1 MEDTRIVNLY
11 WARSENAI
19 AETSAKYGSY
29 CYSIAYNILANAED
43 ADESVNDTYLDA
55 WNSTVLQNFPL
66 FCPKCKQETL
76 ISVKELNTSVI
87 KEPDA

>member
-1 MEDTRIVNLY
+1 MKIEWVICPICKSKTRTKIRPDTVI
-11 WARSENAI
+11 
-19 AETSAKYGSY
+19 
-29 CYSIAYNILANAED
+29 
-43 ADESVNDTYLDA
+43 
-55 WNSTVLQNFPL
+55 QNFPL